1 MYSGC
6 GHAHGERTGSAR
18 FRQPWG
24 GQAARGA
31 VSLGQRARAELPRA
45 HGNNAMP
52 VGGHNQVFRRVRGFA
67 HVP

>member
-1 MYSGC
+1 MGIAWGNAQAVHMSGN
-6 GHAHGERTGSAR
+6 HG
-18 FRQPWG
+18 G
-24 GQAARGA
+24 GEAARGA